1 MTKSFFR
8 NDDSKYKLR
17 DILRWMI
24 IILRGNY
31 LQTILN
37 TFIGSADV
45 AINLAQ
51 VWAMKHAIDIASHHS
66 DGSIYIAVG
75 IMALLIIS
83 FFALSVASTWIQNI
97 LGVKAQNS
105 MQQHMLDRILRS
117 EWHNKEKMHSGDMIN
132 RLETDVANVVTF
144 ITQTIPNIISTL
156 LLFSGAF
163 AYLYFMDSRLATIIV
178 VIIPLFLLLSR
189 VYIRKMRQLNRSVRE
204 SDSQV
209 QSILQETVQNRML
222 IKTLEGDDEMVG
234 RLEGTHHE
242 LENRV
247 VKRTA
252 FAVSSRLIVNIG
264 FAFTYLLAF
273 LWAALRLSANT
284 LSYGGMAAFLQLV
297 NKIQLPARQLA
308 HTLPQAVSVLTSAE
322 RLMEL
327 EENPLEEQGSPIW
340 MGNSKCGLRLKNVSY
355 TYPDATTPTIK
366 DLDFCF
372 EPGSCTAII
381 GETGAGKTT
390 LVRLLL
396 ALFKPK
402 KGKITIFNSNGN
414 ERKLSPRMRCNL
426 VYVPQGN
433 TMMSGTVR
441 DNLLLGK
448 LNATDEEMHE
458 ALRMSCAEHIL
469 DMPLGLDTPCSEQGG
484 GFSEGQAQRIAIAR
498 ALLRNR
504 PIMIFDEATSALDI
518 ETERK
523 LLHNILSSKDKT
535 VIFITHRMAVV
546 DYCDKVLKI
555 TNQEVSTSD

>member
-448 LNATDEEMHE
+448 LNATDEEMQE

>member
-144 ITQTIPNIISTL
+144 ITQTVPNIISTL